1 LKIQYFTQR
10 SVSLS
15 IVHRLQLTL
24 LSAALLLTASCWD
37 GAHAQNDSGVTQVQ
51 VQTTT
56 PDRTDQVQEGSHELS
71 SFFLIG
77 IMINVVA
84 LVLFG
89 VWAAREWKKKKPVS
103 RVEDK

>member
-15 IVHRLQLTL
+15 IVRRLQAAL
-24 LSAALLLTASCWD
+24 LSATLLLTASCWD
-37 GAHAQNDSGVTQVQ
+37 GAYAQNDTGETQVQ
-51 VQTTT
+51 FQTTT
-56 PDRTDQVQEGSHELS
+56 PDRPDQVQEGSHELA

-77 IMINVVA
+77 IMINVLA